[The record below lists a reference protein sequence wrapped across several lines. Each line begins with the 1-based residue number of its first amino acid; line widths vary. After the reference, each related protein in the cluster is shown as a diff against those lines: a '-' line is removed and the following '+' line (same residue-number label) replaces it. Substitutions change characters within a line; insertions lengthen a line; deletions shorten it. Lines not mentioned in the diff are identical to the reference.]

1 MPDKKNQPAGKP
13 AGNKPEKNSDKPDN
27 SGDKHN
33 AGKEANRQQSQSKKD
48 LDVKNEVTGANLD
61 GQPI

>member
-1 MPDKKNQPAGKP
+1 MQDKKKQNTRKP
-13 AGNKPEKNSDKPDN
+13 AAGQQTNKDKPDN

-33 AGKEANRQQSQSKKD
+33 AGKQANKQRSQSKKD
-48 LDVKNEVTGANLD
+48 LHVKNEVTGANLD

>member
-1 MPDKKNQPAGKP
+1 MPDKKKQNTGKP
-13 AGNKPEKNSDKPDN
+13 AAGQGKNKDKPDN

-33 AGKEANRQQSQSKKD
+33 AAKQANKERSQGKKD
-48 LDVKNEVTGANLD
+48 LHVKNEVTGANLD